1 MLLIDHHTI
10 TQLNTLTKDTYE
22 SLTQQRDVMLFQ
34 IFIYE
39 LTWHLNQQ
47 CLTGRLI
54 GLKYYRTEPSIVLL
68 LGNILLYKL
77 ETLIPK
83 LFRIDVHID
92 IYVTYVFL
100 QMVC

>member
-1 MLLIDHHTI
+1 
-10 TQLNTLTKDTYE
+10 
-22 SLTQQRDVMLFQ
+22 MLFQ

-39 LTWHLNQQ
+39 LTRYLNQQ
-47 CLTGRLI
+47 SFTSRLI
-54 GLKYYRTEPSIVLL
+54 GLKYYRTKPSIILL
-68 LGNILLYKL
+68 FSHILLYKL